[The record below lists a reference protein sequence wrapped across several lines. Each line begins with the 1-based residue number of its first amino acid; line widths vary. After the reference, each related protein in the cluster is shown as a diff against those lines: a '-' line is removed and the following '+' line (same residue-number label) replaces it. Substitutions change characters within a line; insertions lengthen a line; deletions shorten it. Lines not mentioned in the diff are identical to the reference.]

1 MGGLSEREYKEKLSK
16 ILENAN
22 KGTKNVRE
30 KFAKI
35 EEIRVDALRKVEEIK
50 RSADQDLDKVLIDI
64 TKSRDLVTESKDRL
78 QTEIIKVR
86 GKIEEEYNYLRNRI
100 SETIVP
106 KIKEPELEFQS

>member
-1 MGGLSEREYKEKLSK
+1 MGGLSEREYKEKLNK

-22 KGTKNVRE
+22 KGTKSVRE
-30 KFAKI
+30 KFAEI
-35 EEIRVDALRKVEEIK
+35 EEIRVDALKKVEEIK

-86 GKIEEEYNYLRNRI
+86 GKIEEKYNYLRNRI